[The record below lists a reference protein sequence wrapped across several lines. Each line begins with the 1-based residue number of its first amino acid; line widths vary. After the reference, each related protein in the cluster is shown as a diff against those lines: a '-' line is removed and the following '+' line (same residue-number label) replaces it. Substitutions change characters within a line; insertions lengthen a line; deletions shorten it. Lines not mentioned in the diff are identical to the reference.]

1 MSTQPIGI
9 FDSGIGGLT
18 VARAVK
24 DLLPQES
31 LVYFGDTAHVPYGDK
46 STATIQAY
54 ALRICDFLLQKR
66 CKVILIACNS
76 ASAAAYDVICAQ
88 VGQRAAVFNV
98 IDPMI
103 AYIGQQFQGKS
114 IGLIGTQQ
122 TVQSGVYAQKI
133 QALGQNIQLQA
144 LATPLL
150 VPMIEAGFTQS
161 PLSQEIIDYYL
172 QNPVLKHINA
182 LILGCTHYPVIKT
195 QLQAF
200 YQGQVAVVEAT
211 HLAAQALQQYLA
223 HHQLLRTSV
232 QVKDHFIVSDLTPAF
247 AAATRLFFQQPVH
260 LEQLRA

>member
-46 STATIQAY
+46 STAPIQAY

-66 CKVILIACNS
+66 CKVMLIACNS
-76 ASAAAYDVICAQ
+76 ASAAAYDVIRAQ
-88 VGQRAAVFNV
+88 VGQQAAVFNV

-103 AYIGQQFQGKS
+103 AYIGQRFQG
-114 IGLIGTQQ
+114 
-122 TVQSGVYAQKI
+122 QS
-133 QALGQNIQLQA
+133 
-144 LATPLL
+144 LL
-150 VPMIEAGFTQS
+150 VPMIEAGLTQGT
-161 PLSQEIIDYYL
+161 LSQEIIDNYL
-172 QNPVLKHINA
+172 QNPVLKHISA

-200 YQGQVAVVEAT
+200 YQGRMAVVEAS

-223 HHQLLRTSV
+223 HHQLLSTSV
-232 QVKDHFIVSDLTPAF
+232 QVEDHFIVSDLTPAF